1 MSGCPDTAAPGRAGR
16 PVAPPAAILALP
28 FLLLLLLAV
37 FPFRARAEDFSI
49 RSFHADIEVRKDS
62 SIRVTETI
70 ETEFFRPRHG
80 IFREI
85 PFRYT
90 DELGKTT
97 VMPVRIESVREPSG
111 TALRHRVERSGGF
124 VRVRVG
130 DPDRFVDGRRVYVIR
145 YSVENAIVPFP
156 KHDELYWN
164 ATGNDWP
171 VEIGAASASVTFT
184 WGSNPSPPR
193 IRCFTGPRGS
203 REEACEASS
212 GRDRATFT
220 ATRDFRSGEGM
231 TVVVGWDKGIVT
243 PPSRWSQLLYRMNTG
258 ENWPLLAVPFTLA
271 FMAGLWYRK
280 GKDPATGDPLV
291 VAYGPPEEAG
301 RPILPAEAGTLID
314 ERLDPADLA
323 ASIVSLAVK
332 GHVTIEEKQTR
343 PFLFAKTDYVL
354 RKGKNP
360 ERELPPFERLL
371 LERLFRD
378 HGSEVH
384 VSDLK
389 LEFHKNLED
398 LRKAVFE
405 GLEGRGYFTANPLS
419 VKSRYIR
426 AGMVFL
432 LAAGLLL
439 LLAEKISGTV
449 PSGAVAA
456 LFLSGGIVILFAS
469 RMPVK
474 TIKGMKALGQI
485 KGFEEFLLRAE
496 KDRLERMNDPT
507 LFERY
512 LPYAIA
518 LGVSDRWAK
527 AFEGIS
533 QEPPR
538 WYRSDGRA
546 GTFHPAA
553 FHNSLDSALSTM
565 SGAMFAAPR
574 GSGSGFSGGG
584 SGGGGGGGGGGS
596 W

>member
-1 MSGCPDTAAPGRAGR
+1 MSACPDPAAPGRTGR
-16 PVAPPAAILALP
+16 PAASPAAIVA
-28 FLLLLLLAV
+28 LLLLLLAAV
-37 FPFRARAEDFSI
+37 SPVPARAEDFSI
-49 RSFHADIEVRKDS
+49 RSFHADIEIRKDT

-70 ETEFFRPRHG
+70 EAEFFRPRHG
-80 IFREI
+80 IFRDI
-85 PFRYT
+85 PFRYA

-97 VMPVRIESVREPSG
+97 VMPVRIESVGGPPG
-111 TALRHRVERSGGF
+111 TARKYRVERSGGF
-124 VRVRVG
+124 VRVRIG
-130 DPDRFVDGRRVYVIR
+130 DPDRYVDGRQVYILR

-156 KHDELYWN
+156 DHDELYWN
-164 ATGNDWP
+164 VTGNDWP
-171 VEIGAASASVTFT
+171 VEIGTVSASATFA
-184 WGSNPSPPR
+184 WGSLPAPPR
-193 IRCFTGPRGS
+193 TRCFTGPRGS
-203 REEACEASS
+203 REEACEAAS
-212 GRDRATFT
+212 GRDRAAFT
-220 ATRDFRSGEGM
+220 ATRGFRPGEGM
-231 TVVVGWDKGIVT
+231 TVVAGWEKGIVT
-243 PPSRWSQLLYRMNTG
+243 PPSRWNRLLFRMNAG

-280 GKDPATGDPLV
+280 GKDPSTGDPLV
-291 VAYGPPEEAG
+291 VAYAPPEGAG

-314 ERLDPADLA
+314 EKLDPADLA
-323 ASIVSLAVK
+323 ASIVNLAVK
-332 GHVTIEEKQTR
+332 GHVTIEEEQTR
-343 PFLFAKTDYVL
+343 PFLFAKTDYLL

-360 ERELPPFERLL
+360 GGELPPFERLL
-371 LERLFRD
+371 MDRLFRD
-378 HGSEVH
+378 HGSEVR

-405 GLEGRGYFTANPLS
+405 GLEGLGYFSGNPMS
-419 VKSRYIR
+419 VKSRYVR
-426 AGMVFL
+426 AGIFL
-432 LAAGLLL
+432 LFAAGLLL
-439 LLAEKISGTV
+439 FLGEKITGTL
-449 PSGAVAA
+449 PSRAAGA
-456 LFLSGGIVILFAS
+456 LFLSGVIVILFAS

-474 TIKGMKALGQI
+474 TLKGAEALGRV

-527 AFEGIS
+527 AFEGIW

-538 WYRSDGRA
+538 WYLSDGGA
-546 GTFHPAA
+546 GAFHPAA
-553 FHNSLDSALSTM
+553 FHRSLDSALSTM

-584 SGGGGGGGGGGS
+584 GSGGGGGGGGGGS